1 MLNIDQA
8 LAAIETHVP
17 SGRIETVPLG
27 ESLGR
32 VLAESVTSSIDS
44 PPFDKA
50 LMDGFAVRA
59 ADVADGQATL
69 RLIDEVTAGQV
80 ASKPIASGEAIQIMT
95 GAPIPEGAD
104 AVVRIEDTRIQTG
117 PDNSQTVVID
127 TRPATVGQDLVRQG
141 TSMRQGDTVLP
152 VGRRLRPQE
161 LGLLAELGHPNV
173 AVRQAITVGVL
184 ATGDELVTVDQV
196 PGPGQIRNSNE
207 AMLAAQV
214 RACGAVARELGIA
227 RDTPEDLA
235 EKIGEGLRCDVLLL
249 SGGVSA
255 GRLDLVP
262 GQLAAAGVSE
272 IFHRVRIK
280 PGKPVWFGATEGC
293 LVFGLP
299 GNPVSSM
306 VCFEL
311 FVRTALRK
319 ISGILPAQP
328 TPFAARLSTDFEFR
342 GDRPTYFP
350 SQCGSDG
357 EGPHVTP
364 ISWHG
369 SSDLRST
376 TDANAMIFFPAGDRS
391 YKTGEWVD
399 VFGWTGGS

>member
-1 MLNIDQA
+1 MFSIDQA
-8 LAAIETHVP
+8 FAAIETHVAV
-17 SGRIETVPLG
+17 GRIETVPLG

-32 VLAESVTSSIDS
+32 VLAEPVTSSIDS
-44 PPFDKA
+44 PPFDKS

-59 ADVADGQATL
+59 ADVADGRATL
-69 RLIDEVTAGQV
+69 RLVDEVTAGHV
-80 ASKPIASGEAIQIMT
+80 ASKSVASGEAIQIMT
-95 GAPIPEGAD
+95 GAPIPDGAD
-104 AVVRIEDTRIQTG
+104 AVVRIEDTRIESG
-117 PDNSQTVVID
+117 PDDSRMVLID
-127 TRPATVGQDLVRQG
+127 TRPTTVGQDLVRQG
-141 TSMRQGDTVLP
+141 TSMRQGETVLP
-152 VGRRLRPQE
+152 AGRRIRPQE
-161 LGLLAELGHPNV
+161 LGLLAELGYPTV

-184 ATGDELVTVDQV
+184 ATGDELVTIDAL

-235 EKIGEGLRCDVLLL
+235 EKITEGLQCDVLLL

-262 GQLAAAGVSE
+262 GQLAAAGVAE
-272 IFHRVRIK
+272 VFHRVRIK
-280 PGKPVWFGATEGC
+280 PGKPLWFGTAEGC

-311 FVRTALRK
+311 FVRTALRR
-319 ISGILPAQP
+319 ISGISPAQP
-328 TPFAARLSTDFEFR
+328 TPFAARLTTDFEFH

-350 SQCGSDG
+350 SQCDTGADG
-357 EGPHVTP
+357 PRVTP
-364 ISWHG
+364 ISWNG

-376 TDANAMIFFPAGDRS
+376 ANADAMILFPAGDRS
-391 YKTGEWVD
+391 YESGEWVE
-399 VFGWTGGS
+399 VFSWAGGN